1 LCELSHYREFYIL
14 GYRSGGFSNYRTFVR
29 AFDRAI
35 DSAESRTFVRRT
47 IWLSM
52 QLSIPIG
59 TILQLA
65 DLLKF
70 IENYKSCSLSW
81 DFYEQGTERLLIFS
95 HVGKFVNI
103 NCLPLVMKSNNI
115 ANNSKDSWGQYIED
129 EPLTRHNLKSM
140 IGNLITTFVS
150 IAHEIGPTLTSHKCF
165 QEWCND
171 KYIANCWRR

>member
-1 LCELSHYREFYIL
+1 M

-29 AFDRAI
+29 AGYRAS

-47 IWLSM
+47 IWLSI

-65 DLLKF
+65 DLLRF
-70 IENYKSCSLSW
+70 IENYKSSFFYW

-95 HVGKFVNI
+95 HVGNFVNI

-115 ANNSKDSWGQYIED
+115 ANNSKDSWGQYIEE

-140 IGNLITTFVS
+140 ICNLITTFVS
-150 IAHEIGPTLTSHKCF
+150 IAHELGPTLTSHKCF

-171 KYIANCWRR
+171 KYIANCWLR